1 VPDLNLKGEEKQES
15 PAQAPRKRFWLIS
28 VLISSLL
35 IVVAVVILEFQAG
48 VPAAN
53 EDNGTQTAQASTKAL
68 DTALQVV
75 NDTNSIA
82 SDSTKATLAAVNETV
97 APEDSSVV
105 ASDSPASVKER
116 AKYRIQ
122 VSAWL
127 SGSRAAKQARRLR
140 RLGLDVD
147 LVKSK
152 PDSVGQVW
160 NRILMGSYETLAE
173 AKMVARAVLDTLVV
187 GYSVVEE
194 N

>member
-1 VPDLNLKGEEKQES
+1 VPDLNLKGEEKQEN
-15 PAQAPRKRFWLIS
+15 PAQAPRKRFWLLS

-35 IVVAVVILEFQAG
+35 IIVAVVILEFEAG
-48 VPAAN
+48 VPVAR
-53 EDNGTQTAQASTKAL
+53 EDDGTQTAQASTKAL
-68 DTALQVV
+68 DTALQFVSG
-75 NDTNSIA
+75 TNPIA
-82 SDSTKATLAAVNETV
+82 SDSTKPAQVAVNETV
-97 APEDSSVV
+97 DPEDSSVV
-105 ASDSPASVKER
+105 TSYSSTSVKER

-147 LVKSK
+147 LVKSER
-152 PDSVGQVW
+152 DSVGRVW
-160 NRILMGSYETLAE
+160 NRILMGSYETVQD

-187 GYSVVEE
+187 GYTVVEE

>member
-1 VPDLNLKGEEKQES
+1 VPDLNLKGEEKQAS
-15 PAQAPRKRFWLIS
+15 PARAPRRRFWLLS

-48 VPAAN
+48 VPVAR
-53 EDNGTQTAQASTKAL
+53 EDEGTQTAQASTKPL
-68 DTALQVV
+68 DAALQVV
-75 NDTNSIA
+75 SDTNSIA
-82 SDSTKATLAAVNETV
+82 SDSTKATLAAVNEKV

-105 ASDSPASVKER
+105 TSDGSASVKER

-127 SGSRAAKQARRLR
+127 SDSRAAKQARRLR

-147 LVKSK
+147 LVKSE
-152 PDSVGQVW
+152 PDSAGRVW
-160 NRILMGSYETLAE
+160 NRILMGSYETLEE

-187 GYSVVEE
+187 GYTVVEE